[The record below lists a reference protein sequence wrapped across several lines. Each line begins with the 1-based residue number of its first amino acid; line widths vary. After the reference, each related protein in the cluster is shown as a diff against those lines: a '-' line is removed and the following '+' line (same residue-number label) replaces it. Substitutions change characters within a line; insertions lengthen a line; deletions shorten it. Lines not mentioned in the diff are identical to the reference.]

1 MRPRLSLLAS
11 ALAAAAGVASAA
23 LAQPGAPDWTA
34 FLAAE
39 EARICELAAD
49 PSATVQDLAEAQIAA
64 DAILRDATAPLMEA
78 ELHRLFLSAGL
89 LIAASN
95 AFVET
100 KSGGVEMARI
110 ALGGTTFTL
119 ATVLALKS
127 GDVDQMRAMLAEG
140 AVSPEELEA
149 ASGLAVELYVAVALH
164 GATLVSAAGLDSSG
178 ENAFPGL
185 NDIFLYKSDVPSLLA
200 DAPDISDLMSELGE
214 AVEAALVRDHQAP
227 LSELSR
233 LEARELPA
241 LRTALADTTSF
252 HQRASDCIAP
262 TLN

>member
-1 MRPRLSLLAS
+1 MRPRFDHIAPA
-11 ALAAAAGVASAA
+11 ALAAIGIATAAI
-23 LAQPGAPDWTA
+23 AQPGTPEWTG
-34 FLAAE
+34 FLDAE
-39 EARICELAAD
+39 ESRLCDLADD

-64 DAILRDATAPLMEA
+64 DTILREANAVLMEA

-110 ALGGTTFTL
+110 ALGGTTYTL

-127 GDVDQMRAMLAEG
+127 GEVDQMRAMLAG
-140 AVSPEELEA
+140 GDATPEQIET
-149 ASGLAVELYVAVALH
+149 ASGLAVELYVAVSLH

-178 ENAFPGL
+178 DNAFPGL
-185 NDIFLYKSDVPSLLA
+185 NDIFLLKSDVLGLLA
-200 DAPDISDLMSELGE
+200 DAPNISDLMSELGD
-214 AVEAALVRDHQAP
+214 AVEAALVQDHQSSLA
-227 LSELSR
+227 ELSR
-233 LEARELPA
+233 LEARELPT
-241 LRTALADTTSF
+241 LRTALTDTMAF
-252 HQRASDCIAP
+252 HQRASNCIAP

>member
-1 MRPRLSLLAS
+1 MRTRLGLF
-11 ALAAAAGVASAA
+11 ALAAFAAAGIATAA
-23 LAQPGAPDWTA
+23 IAQPGTPDWTGL
-34 FLAAE
+34 LATE
-39 EARICELAAD
+39 EARICDLADD
-49 PSATVQDLAEAQIAA
+49 PSATVQDLAEAQIIA
-64 DAILRDATAPLMEA
+64 DTILREANAALTEA
-78 ELHRLFLSAGL
+78 ELHRLFLGAGL

-127 GDVDQMRAMLAEG
+127 GDVDQARAMLAEG
-140 AVSPEELEA
+140 DVTAEELDA
-149 ASGLAVELYVAVALH
+149 ANGLAVELYVALSLH

-178 ENAFPGL
+178 ANAFPGL
-185 NDIFLYKSDVPSLLA
+185 NEIFLFKSDVPSLLA
-200 DAPDISDLMSELGE
+200 DAPNISDLMSELGE
-214 AVEAALVRDHQAP
+214 AVEAALVRNHQGP

-233 LEARELPA
+233 LEARELPS
-241 LRTALADTTSF
+241 LRTALADTAAF
-252 HQRASDCIAP
+252 HQRASNCIAP